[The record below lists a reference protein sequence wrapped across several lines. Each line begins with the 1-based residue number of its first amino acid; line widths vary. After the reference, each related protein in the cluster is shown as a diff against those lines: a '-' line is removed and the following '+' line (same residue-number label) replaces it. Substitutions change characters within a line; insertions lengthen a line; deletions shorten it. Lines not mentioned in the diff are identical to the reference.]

1 MKNTTLPPLSS
12 PAAYL
17 RDALK
22 KQYAGAGEGGKPP
35 AEIAAPRPSI
45 DERLQ
50 RLREEWQHHQSS
62 QAKSLFEEMPQAE
75 QAGHVARFEDE
86 RLSELASPI
95 AKAWRRDGVKSRIAA
110 SSFFRWLAASMWP
123 GEVTDKQL
131 LAFAMD
137 RAP

>member
-1 MKNTTLPPLSS
+1 MKNTALPPLNS
-12 PAAYL
+12 PAAYF

-22 KQYAGAGEGGKPP
+22 KQYAGEGEGGKPP
-35 AEIAAPRPSI
+35 ADIAVPRPSI

-50 RLREEWQHHQSS
+50 RLREERQHHQSS
-62 QAKSLFEEMPQAE
+62 QAKSLFEEMPEAE
-75 QAGHVARFEDE
+75 KVGHVARFEDE

-123 GEVTDKQL
+123 GEVTDMQL
-131 LAFAMD
+131 LEFAMD
-137 RAP
+137 REP